1 MTMPCAAVWSGVPA
15 SMVKW
20 MTQVPRGVTLK
31 TASQI
36 SGLSQVESEE
46 KGKRERE
53 CHEWRM
59 KKFIEGRTG

>member
-1 MTMPCAAVWSGVPA
+1 MTVPCAAGRSGGPA

-20 MTQVPRGVTLK
+20 MTQVPRGATLK

-53 CHEWRM
+53 CHEWKM
-59 KKFIEGRTG
+59 KKFTEGRTG

>member
-1 MTMPCAAVWSGVPA
+1 MTMPCAAGRSVVPA

-20 MTQVPRGVTLK
+20 MTQAARGATLK
-31 TASQI
+31 TVSQI

-46 KGKRERE
+46 KGEHERE

-59 KKFIEGRTG
+59 NKFIEGRTG

>member
-15 SMVKW
+15 LMVKW
-20 MTQVPRGVTLK
+20 MTQVPRGATLK

-46 KGKRERE
+46 KGEHERE
-53 CHEWRM
+53 CHE
-59 KKFIEGRTG
+59 